1 MANRGDAA
9 PQPKLWR
16 FEAPDEAE
24 MLAFAAAQA
33 AWLEPGDFVGL
44 SGDLGAGKTT
54 FARALIRALAEA
66 PDLEAPSPTFTL
78 MQIYEA
84 PRGPVLH
91 ADFYRLRSAVE
102 LDNLGWDEALTG
114 AIAIVEWPERIAEA
128 LPADR
133 LDVAIRF
140 DSSRGPDFRAL

>member
-1 MANRGDAA
+1 MADRAGDA

-16 FEAPDEAE
+16 LEAPDEAS
-24 MLAFAAAQA
+24 MLSFAGAQA

-54 FARALIRALAEA
+54 FARGLIRALVEA
-66 PDLEAPSPTFTL
+66 PALEAPSPTFTL
-78 MQIYEA
+78 MQIYDA
-84 PRGPVLH
+84 PVGPVVH

-102 LDNLGWDEALTG
+102 LDNIGWDEALTG
-114 AIAIVEWPERIAEA
+114 AIAIVEWPERIVSA

-140 DSSRGPDFRAL
+140 DA